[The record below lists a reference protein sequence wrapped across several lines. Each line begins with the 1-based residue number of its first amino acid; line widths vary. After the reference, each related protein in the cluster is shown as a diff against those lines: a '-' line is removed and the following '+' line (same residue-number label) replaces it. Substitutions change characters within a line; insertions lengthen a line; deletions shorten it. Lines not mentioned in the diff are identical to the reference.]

1 MCCIHDRSLAVHG
14 TTQHTHHTAQTSQ
27 MPIGCAIYGYEFTR
41 EFIYRGLQFI
51 PRHESAVDSH
61 RGARDLTRYN
71 LTGVVLL
78 DSYDDHQMFCL
89 EAVLSFVE
97 HLDVLISD
105 PTELPVGDYFSG
117 FPVVARMAKRHKG
130 GEEVLHRDVFFP
142 SVRPDFIRLAMDQL
156 ADSSFC
162 EATGWDTLF
171 FKTTAWFCQRSPYL
185 EVSYFLLFS
194 GLETYVRRTLG
205 DEKSKDVAGLI
216 ARRLRQMGFNIY
228 SYEQSDLARSA
239 DSYARLRNA
248 LFHNSSLHATRKCD
262 GGSVTKYS
270 LRDYYG
276 HFRILVSLVVLKGIG
291 FEHPSIQW
299 DSWINMQ

>member
-1 MCCIHDRSLAVHG
+1 
-14 TTQHTHHTAQTSQ
+14 
-27 MPIGCAIYGYEFTR
+27 MPTGCAIYGYEFTR
-41 EFIYRGLQFI
+41 EFIYRGMRFV
-51 PRHESAVDSH
+51 PRHESASES
-61 RGARDLTRYN
+61 RCGARDLTRYN

-78 DSYDDHQMFCL
+78 DAYDDHQMFCL
-89 EAVLSFVE
+89 EAVLSFIE

-117 FPVVARMAKRHKG
+117 FPAVARTAKRHNG
-130 GEEVLHRDVFFP
+130 GGEVLHQDAFFP

-156 ADSSFC
+156 ADRSFC

-171 FKTTAWFCQRSPYL
+171 FKTTAPFRQRSPYL

-216 ARRLRQMGFNIY
+216 ARRLQQLGFNIY
-228 SYEQSDLARSA
+228 SYKQSDLARSA

-248 LFHNSSLHATRKCD
+248 LFHNSSLYATRKCD
-262 GGSVTKYS
+262 DGSVTKYR
-270 LRDYYG
+270 LLDYYP
-276 HFRILVSLVVLKGIG
+276 HFLILVSLVVLKGID
-291 FEHPSIQW
+291 FKDPSIQW